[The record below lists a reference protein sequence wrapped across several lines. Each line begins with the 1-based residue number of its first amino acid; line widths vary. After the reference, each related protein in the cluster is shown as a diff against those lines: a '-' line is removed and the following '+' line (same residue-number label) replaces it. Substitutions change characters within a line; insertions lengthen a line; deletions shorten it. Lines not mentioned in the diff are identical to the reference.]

1 MGRGIPL
8 WRFVVALTCVVSA
21 FWLVLALGFA
31 FYSGTSFGQKFRQ
44 VPTCSERMW
53 PGDPECYGERPPRPL
68 ITVAGAE
75 AAVSLV
81 TGSFLAAVA
90 AWYARRRRWL
100 AIAIPS
106 AWFLGWGALFLSG

>member
-1 MGRGIPL
+1 
-8 WRFVVALTCVVSA
+8 
-21 FWLVLALGFA
+21 
-31 FYSGTSFGQKFRQ
+31 
-44 VPTCSERMW
+44 
-53 PGDPECYGERPPRPL
+53 L

-106 AWFLGWGALFLSG
+106 AWLLGWGALFLTDDVPE

>member
-1 MGRGIPL
+1 MERGISV
-8 WRFVVALTCVVSA
+8 WRLIVAVGCVVSA
-21 FWLVLALGFA
+21 VWLLLALGFA
-31 FYSGTSFGQKFRQ
+31 FYSGTSLGQQVRE
-44 VPTCSERMW
+44 VPTCSEGMW
-53 PGDPECYGERPPRPL
+53 PGDPECYGERPARPL

-81 TGSFLAAVA
+81 AGSFLAAVA

-106 AWFLGWGALFLSG
+106 AWLLGWGALFLTD